1 MLFLLFIIFS
11 SSNLMRITLKEKYD
25 NDDCSALPKKCQ
37 CIEDNNGIAHCGF
50 IKDSVV
56 YACKPECC
64 YQKCNIYN
72 TETPF
77 NKKYVVIK
85 DKYNSFTKKEKRR
98 NVKLLEKEIHC
109 KSQPPNYKGWI
120 KKDKIP
126 CWGC

>member
-1 MLFLLFIIFS
+1 MLFLLFIIFL
-11 SSNLMRITLKEKYD
+11 SSNLKRITIKEKYD

-72 TETPF
+72 TEMYDKEMEYALKLSKESVQ
-77 NKKYVVIK
+77 NKIENDESHILGVV
-85 DKYNSFTKKEKRR
+85 DDESRF
-98 NVKLLEKEIHC
+98 EKEIFI
-109 KSQPPNYKGWI
+109 Y
-120 KKDKIP
+120 
-126 CWGC
+126 